1 MFCAL
6 NRTLILALGP
16 ILQVT
21 PKKIACKH
29 FELEEVL
36 LPLLRGRVFHA
47 TTAATFDRICQRG
60 WIYSE
65 QEVDFALTL
74 GHSKNCYGR
83 KRGWVS
89 VFDLSYTT
97 DSDIKEALIR
107 YWFLRSIRNERTHLY
122 LFIAQSAWPSLVSW
136 KRASREVGATEVFI
150 PFVEAWY
157 PGDIPLE
164 LVSDS
169 LMVTTDPA

>member
-1 MFCAL
+1 MFCAPDQ
-6 NRTLILALGP
+6 TLILALGP
-16 ILQVT
+16 ILEVT

-29 FELEEVL
+29 SELEEVL
-36 LPLLRGRVFHA
+36 LPLLRGRVFHV
-47 TTAATFDRICQRG
+47 TTAATFERICQRG
-60 WIYSE
+60 WIYST
-65 QEVDFALTL
+65 QEIDFALTL

-107 YWFLRSIRNERTHLY
+107 YWFLRSIRNENTHLY
-122 LFIAQSAWPSLVSW
+122 LFLAESAWPSLISW

-157 PGDIPLE
+157 PGDIPIE

-169 LMVTTDPA
+169 LMVTSDPG

>member
-1 MFCAL
+1 M
-6 NRTLILALGP
+6 ILALGP
-16 ILQVT
+16 TLEVI

-36 LPLLRGRVFHA
+36 LPLLLGRVFHV
-47 TTAATFDRICQRG
+47 TTEATFDRICQLGR
-60 WIYSE
+60 IYSN
-65 QEVDFALTL
+65 QEVEFALTL

-89 VFDLSYTT
+89 LFDLSHTA
-97 DSDIKEALIR
+97 DAHIKEALIR
-107 YWFLRSIRNERTHLY
+107 YWFLRSIRNENTHVY
-122 LFIAQSAWPSLVSW
+122 LFIAESAWQSLISW

-157 PGDIPLE
+157 PGDIPIE

-169 LMVTTDPA
+169 LMVTVDPA

>member
-1 MFCAL
+1 MGQAL
-6 NRTLILALGP
+6 EVI
-16 ILQVT
+16 

-36 LPLLRGRVFHA
+36 LPLLLGRVFHV
-47 TTAATFDRICQRG
+47 TTEATFDRICQLGR
-60 WIYSE
+60 IYSN
-65 QEVDFALTL
+65 QEVEFALTL

-89 VFDLSYTT
+89 LFDLSHTA
-97 DSDIKEALIR
+97 DAH
-107 YWFLRSIRNERTHLY
+107 NENTHVY
-122 LFIAQSAWPSLVSW
+122 LFMAESAWPSLISW

-157 PGDIPLE
+157 PGDIPIE

-169 LMVTTDPA
+169 LMVTVDPG